1 MAKGVATN
9 NQYPLFLAVM
19 VFLVFPK
26 VHYGLEA
33 AQVIL
38 GHSQANIT
46 QVYAERDLAK
56 GVEVAK
62 LIG

>member
-1 MAKGVATN
+1 VRRN
-9 NQYPLFLAVM
+9 F
-19 VFLVFPK
+19 
-26 VHYGLEA
+26 GLEA

-38 GHSQANIT
+38 GHSAADTT
-46 QVYAERDLAK
+46 QIYAQRDLAK